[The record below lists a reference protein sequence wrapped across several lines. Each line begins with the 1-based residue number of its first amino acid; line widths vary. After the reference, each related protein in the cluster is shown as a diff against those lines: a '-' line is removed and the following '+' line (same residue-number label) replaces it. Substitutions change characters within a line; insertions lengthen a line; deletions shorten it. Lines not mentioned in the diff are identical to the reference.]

1 MLKRPPWCSLMLMCR
16 AKVVVVSSSFVMRPG
31 FRVCSCSGSS
41 KHIVVLRPAAVVRVV
56 NSSGRQGDTCRQGDA
71 AMSSRGRSI
80 FAGSHGDLAEILQ
93 KHAVVA
99 DFVDYPEPTN
109 KKAGVRLDVAKI
121 MKSQSLF
128 ADLLALQPNMAF
140 QKKRNRRGSR
150 EGVD

>member
-1 MLKRPPWCSLMLMCR
+1 
-16 AKVVVVSSSFVMRPG
+16 
-31 FRVCSCSGSS
+31 
-41 KHIVVLRPAAVVRVV
+41 
-56 NSSGRQGDTCRQGDA
+56 
-71 AMSSRGRSI
+71 MSSRGRSI

-140 QKKRNRRGSR
+140 QKKRNRGGSR
-150 EGVD
+150 EDVE